1 MAKISIIIPI
11 YNSEKYLEECL
22 DSIQAQTFQDI
33 EIILVDDGSIDSS
46 LALCQRYAGMDN
58 RISVIHQENKGV
70 VNARKVGL
78 KAAKAEYISFVDSD
92 DWIEPCFLE
101 TIYGLASQ
109 YQADMVISGCMIE
122 QNQNSYL
129 TINRFEEKFYDKKAL
144 KDEIYPSMLYF
155 EDNKTFAFGIRQY
168 LWNKLYKKNI
178 IEPCI
183 QNLDERIYD
192 GEDVA
197 CVFDAC
203 LRSSSIVIDNHP
215 FYHYRIH
222 ADSICTSKR
231 DERYLVNAVYLY
243 QYMEQVFRC
252 TEEYE
257 LMMPQLR
264 YFMTHFINNGTKVMF
279 GFNYEKAYSY
289 SMWTLPEIPKEGK
302 CKVAV
307 FGAGNVGQ
315 SYCRQ
320 LLWME
325 NIDITLIV
333 DNHAYGKKIG
343 GMDIEKPE
351 VLLDKFWDYILV
363 AVKREKQAEEI
374 IGWLKDH
381 GIPGEKI
388 LYREPEWKHN
398 TLYELQLK

>member
-11 YNSEKYLEECL
+11 YNSEKYMEECL
-22 DSIQAQTFQDI
+22 GSIQAQTFLDI
-33 EIILVDDGSIDSS
+33 EIILVDDGSTDSS
-46 LALCQRYAGMDN
+46 LELCQRYAGMDN

-70 VNARKVGL
+70 ASARKVGL

-92 DWIEPCFLE
+92 DWIEPRFFE
-101 TIYGLASQ
+101 TMYGLATR

-122 QNQNSYL
+122 QNQNSYAV
-129 TINRFEEKFYDKKAL
+129 INRFEEKFYDKKAL
-144 KDEIYPSMLYF
+144 KDEVYPSMLNF
-155 EDNKTFAFGIRQY
+155 KDNKTFGFGILQY
-168 LWNKLYKKNI
+168 LWNKLYKRSI

-203 LRSSSIVIDNHP
+203 LRASSIVIDNHP

-243 QYMEQVFRC
+243 RYMEHVFRC

-264 YFMTHFINNGTKVMF
+264 YFMAHFINNGTKVMF
-279 GFNYEKAYSY
+279 GFNYERAYSY
-289 SMWTLPEIPKEGK
+289 SIWELPQLPIKGK
-302 CKVAV
+302 CQVAV
-307 FGAGNVGQ
+307 FGAGNIGKT
-315 SYCRQ
+315 YCRQ
-320 LLWME
+320 LLQMKSIE
-325 NIDITLIV
+325 ITAVV
-333 DNHAYGKKIG
+333 DSHEYGKKVEGI
-343 GMDIEKPE
+343 DIEKPE
-351 VLLDKFWDYILV
+351 ILLNKPWDYILV
-363 AVKREKQAEEI
+363 AVKRKSQALEI
-374 IGWLKDH
+374 VLWLKDH
-381 GIPGEKI
+381 GIPEEKI
-388 LYREPEWKHN
+388 FYKEPQRKYP
-398 TLYELQLK
+398 LYELQLK